1 MSLLYPL
8 KTSKNQRSDVFGG
21 CRKRQWHVMG
31 YVSLFKVQATK
42 NWGIRGGFQKMLSEG
57 GIKSMWR
64 GNMTNCIKIAPESSI
79 KFFCYEY
86 VWFDSYYNFNSQS
99 YYFLQI

>member
-1 MSLLYPL
+1 M
-8 KTSKNQRSDVFGG
+8 KWAVCVF
-21 CRKRQWHVMG
+21 
-31 YVSLFKVQATK
+31 FKVQATK

-64 GNMTNCIKIAPESSI
+64 GNMTNCIKIAPESAI

-86 VWFDSYYNFNSQS
+86 VWFASYYNLHS
-99 YYFLQI
+99 